1 MGLATLKPYLSNVL
15 PYLWLPCCLIS
26 LFVLTPTALL
36 LWRLIP
42 FPHFIASPLLFPLF
56 YVTHPLY
63 SCATNTDLYPL
74 TPVSLLSQ
82 FLPLSYSFPCAPVSQ
97 FSLRPLLQFSSQ
109 LSLFPC
115 LTVFPCSPV
124 SQFSLFPSFWL
135 ALTLF
140 LIWTQVAL
148 VMCTFC

>member
-1 MGLATLKPYLSNVL
+1 MVAVL
-15 PYLWLPCCLIS
+15 PDFLICTH
-26 LFVLTPTALL
+26 LHC
-36 LWRLIP
+36 
-42 FPHFIASPLLFPLF
+42 FPFIASNPLPALHSFAPIVSPILRDS
-56 YVTHPLY
+56 PPY
-63 SCATNTDLYPL
+63 SCASNTDLYPL
-74 TPVSLLSQ
+74 TPVSLLSR

-109 LSLFPC
+109 LSLSPC

-135 ALTLF
+135 VLTPF

-148 VMCTFC
+148 VMRTFC